1 MKVLFA
7 GTPDFAVPPLRA
19 LHKEHEIVGVF
30 TQPDAKVGRG
40 KKLTPPIVKRVAQ
53 ELGLDVYQP
62 QSLRDQVDLIK
73 SLAPDVMV
81 VVAYGVLLP
90 QSVLDIPPFGCL
102 NIHASILPRWRG
114 AAPIHRAIEA
124 GDAQTGVSIM
134 QMELGLDTGPVYQT
148 LFTDIQAD
156 DTTPSLHDRLAE
168 LGAEGICSTL
178 KQLIDMPELPAVQ
191 QDQLNNGLHANYA
204 KKILKSEVEIDWSQS
219 AAQLDQRIR
228 AFVPWPI
235 CQSHLLVGNS
245 AEGSL
250 TNSLNN
256 AEDSLNNAEDSL
268 NNAEDSF
275 NNAEGSIRIRISK
288 ASISGVRQAEHAQ
301 VGEIIALDDTGVHVQ
316 CGEGVLALKR
326 LQRDGN
332 KALDIK
338 EFLNGYSLNVGQK
351 FSPPRALNVTI

>member
-124 GDAQTGVSIM
+124 GDAKTGVSIM

-219 AAQLDQRIR
+219 AAQLNQRIR

-250 TNSLNN
+250 TNSL
-256 AEDSLNNAEDSL
+256 
-268 NNAEDSF
+268 

>member
-178 KQLIDMPELPAVQ
+178 KQLIDMPALPAVQ

-256 AEDSLNNAEDSL
+256 AEGSLNNAGGSL
-268 NNAEDSF
+268 

>member
-256 AEDSLNNAEDSL
+256 AEG
-268 NNAEDSF
+268 SF
-275 NNAEGSIRIRISK
+275 NKAEGSIRIRISK